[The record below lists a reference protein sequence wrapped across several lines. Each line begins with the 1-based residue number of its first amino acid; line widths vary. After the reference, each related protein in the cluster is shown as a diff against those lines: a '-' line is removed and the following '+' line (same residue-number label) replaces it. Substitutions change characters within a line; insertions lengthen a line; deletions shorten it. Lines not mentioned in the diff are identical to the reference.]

1 MSTIESDMLGY
12 EELGTVAGP
21 AVPLSRRGEWAPLD
35 AEATRKLGE
44 LIRDIRVAMLVT
56 VAADG
61 RLRSRP
67 MVTQTAAIENGELWF
82 FTAAPSGKVD
92 EIEREHEVNL
102 AYAEPRDQRFV
113 SVSGRARAMR
123 DAERARR
130 LWSPEMKTWFAGGP
144 EDPGLALLRV
154 RVWSAEYWDAHGGK
168 MAGLVARSKTT
179 PVGEAPA
186 GARGREIMVVA
197 R

>member
-12 EELGTVAGP
+12 DELGTVAGP
-21 AVPLSRRGEWAPLD
+21 AVSLSQRAEWAPPD

-67 MVTQTAAIENGELWF
+67 MVTQTAEIESGELWF
-82 FTAAPSGKVD
+82 FTAAPSGKVH

-102 AYAEPRDQRFV
+102 AYAEPRDQRYV
-113 SVSGRARAMR
+113 SLSGRARVLR
-123 DAERARR
+123 DPDRSRR
-130 LWSPEMKTWFAGGP
+130 LWKAEAAAWFPGGP
-144 EDPGLALLRV
+144 EDAQIALLRV
-154 RVWSAEYWDAHGGK
+154 RVRVAEYWDASRARMSRLDLTGK
-168 MAGLVARSKTT
+168 TKVVSDPASGTEHEKVLLAR
-179 PVGEAPA
+179 
-186 GARGREIMVVA
+186 
-197 R
+197 